1 MSDMTP
7 ALETP
12 APPDTQDDE
21 ITASSIYRLTV
32 EQYHQMIAAGILTDD
47 DPIELL
53 GGWLVEKMGKKP
65 PHSVATRLTVPQ
77 IKKYLPDTW
86 FVDTQEPI
94 TTADS
99 EPEPD
104 IAVIRGDPRDY
115 LEHHPTPADIAMI
128 VEVSDTTL
136 QRDRVL
142 KQQIY
147 ARAGIPVYWIL
158 NLVERTLEV
167 HTQPDGT
174 RYALRTVYSDQQR
187 VPLVIAGETVAEIAV
202 AALLP

>member
-7 ALETP
+7 VLD
-12 APPDTQDDE
+12 APPVE
-21 ITASSIYRLTV
+21 PVEAELNARSFYRLTV

-65 PHSVATRLTVPQ
+65 PHSVATRLTIAQ
-77 IKKYLPDTW
+77 IKKHLPETW
-86 FVDTQEPI
+86 FVDSQEPI

-115 LEHHPTPADIAMI
+115 MEHHPTAADIALI

-136 QRDRVL
+136 QRDRTIKL
-142 KQQIY
+142 QIY
-147 ARAGIPVYWIL
+147 AQAGIPVYWIL
-158 NLVERTLEV
+158 NLLGRTLEV
-167 HTQPDGT
+167 HTQPDGA
-174 RYALRTVYSDQQR
+174 RYATPIVYTDQQR
-187 VPLVIAGETVAEIAV
+187 VPLVIAGVTIAQIAV
-202 AALLP
+202 ATLLP